1 MPNSAMARLGELDLP
16 DRLAPTVPRWAT
28 QLGVA
33 LLCAAGIE
41 ICRAVVNAI
50 APGSAVFAL
59 VFPAVMLATLIA
71 RWQSGTMTAAISIVY
86 TFFVVYLPTA
96 GAATRTVVNPR
107 FAVFAIA
114 VAALLTIILAETFRR
129 AVHRATAE
137 RDRQIAD
144 RDLMLSE
151 FEHRVK
157 NNFAIVAGMLDI
169 QRRRV
174 GEGAAADAL
183 SAAMMRVDSIAR
195 AHRHLYRGAQG
206 GEVNVKDY
214 LDDLC
219 ATLSDALLLRGGVT
233 LACDAD
239 PALIER
245 DHAVSIGLIL
255 NELVTNA
262 AKHAFGGRE
271 SGSIAVSWKRRAEG
285 GWRLTVA
292 DDGVGM
298 PPGPKTARRDGG
310 LGQRLIEAF
319 AHQVGGTLT
328 TASDEQGTRV
338 TMDVPD

>member
-1 MPNSAMARLGELDLP
+1 MPNSIVARLGELDLP

-33 LLCAAGIE
+33 LLCAAGVE
-41 ICRAVVNAI
+41 ICRAIVNSM

-59 VFPAVMLATLIA
+59 VFPAIMMATLFA
-71 RWQSGTMTAAISIVY
+71 RWPSGLMSGAISIAY
-86 TFFVVYLPTA
+86 TFFIVYLPNTA
-96 GAATRTVVNPR
+96 ARTTLNPR
-107 FAVFAIA
+107 LAVFGVA

-129 AVHRATAE
+129 AVHRATVE

-144 RDLMLSE
+144 RDLMLAE

-157 NNFAIVAGMLDI
+157 NNFAIVASMLDI
-169 QRRRV
+169 QRRRAGDAAT
-174 GEGAAADAL
+174 GEAL

-195 AHRHLYRGAQG
+195 AHRHLYRDGRG
-206 GEVNVKDY
+206 SEVNIKEY
-214 LDDLC
+214 LEDLC
-219 ATLSDALLLRGGVT
+219 ATLSDALLLRGGVR
-233 LACDAD
+233 LECGADAA
-239 PALIER
+239 PIQR
-245 DHAVSIGLIL
+245 DHAVSIGLVV

-262 AKHAFGGRE
+262 AKHAFEGRE
-271 SGSIAVSWKRRAEG
+271 GGMIAVSWKRRPEG

-298 PPGPKTARRDGG
+298 PPGAKPARKDSG

-319 AHQVGGTLT
+319 AHQAGGTVNT
-328 TASDEQGTRV
+328 VSDQTGTRV